1 METKMTKKTK
11 EVESKKTKCC
21 FCKKKTVTFYFHACK
36 RSIQEFYGCID
47 CDNWCV
53 DCKDNWDNHD
63 KKE

>member
-1 METKMTKKTK
+1 METKMTKKIK
-11 EVESKKTKCC
+11 DVESKKTKCY

-47 CDNWCV
+47 CDNWCI
-53 DCKDNWDNHD
+53 DCNDNWDNHD